1 MKIVNYWR
9 MATLIKI
16 TGFVLS
22 NLPFWVLEAL
32 SIILAEILFIFPNK
46 RKRVIL
52 SNLKYAFPNWS
63 HKKILSVGKES
74 AARMFEM
81 GLFSL
86 VYPFLS
92 KDECR
97 RVLLFDQ
104 GVEYQLSELRKTN
117 KPALLLIPHVALFE
131 CLAVSPHFR
140 PQNEKRLGAIYRP
153 NRNLALD
160 NWIKESRKSINI
172 DVFPTTFGVR

>member
-1 MKIVNYWR
+1 MPTHGIMKIVNYWR

-22 NLPFWVLEAL
+22 NLPFRVLEAVT
-32 SIILAEILFIFPNK
+32 IILAEILFVFPNK

-63 HKKILSVGKES
+63 HKKILSAGKES
-74 AARMFEM
+74 AACMFEM

-92 KDECR
+92 KDACR
-97 RVLLFDQ
+97 RILLLNER
-104 GVEYQLSELRKTN
+104 VENQLTELRKT
-117 KPALLLIPHVALFE
+117 KPILLLIPHVALFE
-131 CLAVSPHFR
+131 CLAVSPHFK
-140 PQNEKRLGAIYRP
+140 PQGNRHLGPYTDLIVIM
-153 NRNLALD
+153 N
-160 NWIKESRKSINI
+160 
-172 DVFPTTFGVR
+172 

>member
-1 MKIVNYWR
+1 M
-9 MATLIKI
+9 
-16 TGFVLS
+16 
-22 NLPFWVLEAL
+22 
-32 SIILAEILFIFPNK
+32 
-46 RKRVIL
+46 IL
-52 SNLKYAFPNWS
+52 SNLKYAFSGWS

-86 VYPFLS
+86 VYPFFQKMNAGGS
-92 KDECR
+92 S
-97 RVLLFDQ
+97 FDQ

-160 NWIKESRKSINI
+160 GGLKNLGNL
-172 DVFPTTFGVR
+172 